1 MTDRGSLGVKLFAD
15 GAEVSS
21 ILDLADDPRITGFT
35 TNPTLMRKA
44 GVEDYE
50 GFARKVL
57 DHVTDRP
64 VCFEVF
70 SDDFA
75 EMRRQALR
83 IASWGTNACVKIPV
97 TNTYGVSSTG
107 LVTELSAEGLHLN
120 VTALLSLDQVSAVAD
135 SLAQSPRAIVSVFAG
150 RVADT
155 GRDPVP
161 LMAEAVDILS
171 PHPGLEL
178 LWASPR
184 DPQCAPGRIGGM
196 PHHHPDRRPPREAR
210 RARPRSRGRL
220 VGYGP
225 HVPPR
230 RHRLRLRAVSPVGP
244 DR

>member
-1 MTDRGSLGVKLFAD
+1 VTDRGSLGVKLFAD

-184 DPQCAPGRIGGM
+184 EILNVRQAASVGCHIITLTADLLGKLDGL
-196 PHHHPDRRPPREAR
+196 DRDLGDVSLDTVRMF
-210 RARPRSRGRL
+210 
-220 VGYGP
+220 
-225 HVPPR
+225 
-230 RHRLRLRAVSPVGP
+230 HRDATDSGFVL
-244 DR
+244 